1 MSTEKKYIIVDDD
14 PLNNTICS
22 LMLKRT
28 LHEIGIKTFTL
39 PREGLAFI
47 QNNYGNSLIT
57 PSVLFLDINMPI
69 LTGWDFLGHY
79 ENFSEEIKSQ
89 ISVYLLSSSISQ
101 RDRDHAKNHKSVKGF
116 ITKPLTTEKILSI
129 AGNEF

>member
-1 MSTEKKYIIVDDD
+1 MSTETKYIIVDDD

-28 LHEIGIKTFTL
+28 LHEVGIKTFTQ
-39 PREGLAFI
+39 PWEGLVFI
-47 QNNYGNSLIT
+47 QNNINRLMT
-57 PSVLFLDINMPI
+57 HSVLFLDINMPA

-79 ENFSEEIKSQ
+79 EKFSEEIKMQ
-89 ISVYLLSSSISQ
+89 ISIYLLSSSINQ
-101 RDRDHAKNHKSVKGF
+101 RDRDKAKKYECIKGF
-116 ITKPLTTEKILSI
+116 VSKPLTTEAILTI